1 MRKNGYL
8 YARIIY
14 FLKDMAITI
23 NKVTNKKELKQFI
36 RFNYELYKNNPYKV
50 PELYEDMVDTFTPGK
65 NPALE
70 FCDCECYLALDGNKV
85 VGRVAAII
93 NKRANER
100 WNEKTVRF
108 GYIDFIDNEEVSQAL
123 IDAVAKFGKSHGM
136 DKIVGPLGFTDLD
149 PEGMLIEGFDQL
161 GTMATIYNDPYYP
174 QHMEKMGFVKAKD
187 WVEFKIIVPDK
198 IPEKMMRI
206 AEVVKQKFGLC
217 VVKISSRKE
226 IKEKN
231 YGQKIFDLI
240 NEGYKDLFGFVALT
254 QAQIDL
260 YVKTYLSLLN
270 LDMITLVETNE
281 GKLVG
286 VGITMGSLSVALQK
300 AKGKLLPFGWWP
312 LLKALKIKEPEGMDL
327 LLVAVAPEYQNKGAN
342 SLLFA
347 DIIPIA
353 IKKGYKW
360 AESNPELEDNQ
371 AVQKQWAY
379 FDTKQHKRRRCF
391 TKDIK

>member
-1 MRKNGYL
+1 M
-8 YARIIY
+8 
-14 FLKDMAITI
+14 
-23 NKVTNKKELKQFI
+23 
-36 RFNYELYKNNPYKV
+36 
-50 PELYEDMVDTFTPGK
+50 
-65 NPALE
+65 
-70 FCDCECYLALDGNKV
+70 
-85 VGRVAAII
+85 GRVAAII

-206 AEVVKQKFGLC
+206 AEVVKQKFGLR

-254 QAQIDL
+254 QA
-260 YVKTYLSLLN
+260 
-270 LDMITLVETNE
+270 
-281 GKLVG
+281 
-286 VGITMGSLSVALQK
+286 
-300 AKGKLLPFGWWP
+300 
-312 LLKALKIKEPEGMDL
+312 
-327 LLVAVAPEYQNKGAN
+327 
-342 SLLFA
+342 
-347 DIIPIA
+347 
-353 IKKGYKW
+353 
-360 AESNPELEDNQ
+360 
-371 AVQKQWAY
+371 
-379 FDTKQHKRRRCF
+379 
-391 TKDIK
+391 